1 MLPLLIGIMSDT
13 HDNLPMIDKAVK
25 KLLNENVDLVLH
37 AGDYVS
43 PFVIPHFK
51 PFKGRFIGVFGN
63 NDGDHELLRRRFAE
77 FNLELRGIFAEV
89 KAGDTRIALLH
100 GGEPGIVPGP
110 SELLKSLLSSE
121 CFDVIV
127 HGHVHD
133 AGVDRKEKTLVVNPG
148 EVCGYLTGKPSVA
161 LLDTKTMRARILPL
175 EVKP

>member
-1 MLPLLIGIMSDT
+1 VLIGIMSDT

-25 KLLNENVDLVLH
+25 RLLDENVDLVLH
-37 AGDYVS
+37 AGDYVA

-51 PFKGRFIGVFGN
+51 PFKGKFVGVFGN

-77 FNLELRGIFAEV
+77 FGLEIRGIFAEV
-89 KAGDTRIALLH
+89 KTDDARIALLH
-100 GGEPGIVPGP
+100 GGEPGSAPGP

-121 CFDVIV
+121 CYDVIV
-127 HGHVHD
+127 HGHVHE
-133 AGVDRKEKTLVVNPG
+133 VKVYRKGKTLIIDPG

-161 LLDTKTMRARILPL
+161 LLDTRTMRAEIIQL